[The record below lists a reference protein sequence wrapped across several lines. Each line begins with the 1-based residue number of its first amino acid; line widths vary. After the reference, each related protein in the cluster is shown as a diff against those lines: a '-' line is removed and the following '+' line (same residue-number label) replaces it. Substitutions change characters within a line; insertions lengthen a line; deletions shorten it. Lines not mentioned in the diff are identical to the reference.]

1 MQIQENYRG
10 IIMGT
15 ASNEEII
22 YGKNAVTE
30 ALKAE
35 KPIDTVFVLK
45 GAQDRRVLP
54 LFPGGGAAYGAKA
67 GICPD
72 R

>member
-30 ALKAE
+30 ALNYFGYKSVYY
-35 KPIDTVFVLK
+35 TVSTA
-45 GAQDRRVLP
+45 GAIV
-54 LFPGGGAAYGAKA
+54 GGHVCQSVRSFKF
-67 GICPD
+67 
-72 R
+72 RH

>member
-35 KPIDTVFVLK
+35 S
-45 GAQDRRVLP
+45 R
-54 LFPGGGAAYGAKA
+54 
-67 GICPD
+67 
-72 R
+72 

>member
-45 GAQDRRVLP
+45 GAQ
-54 LFPGGGAAYGAKA
+54 GG
-67 GICPD
+67 
-72 R
+72 